1 VSVGQENRREGRGRV
16 RLLGIP
22 VETFCTAE
30 AYVEK
35 ALRELALQVLP
46 PTTRGGAASAAAL
59 ALGADA
65 FAELSQRFF
74 DLAEN
79 AADFMPVRD
88 KVAPHV
94 QRARSEGVTHVDVR
108 VMLPAVCARTSVELN
123 ELLDSV
129 ERLSTVALLRTPAP
143 TAEVTRFRHWYL
155 EQIHA
160 QLGEAAPP
168 RQFPG

>member
-1 VSVGQENRREGRGRV
+1 MSENTSEAGRRDPPRTCFESLSGQPYLPVG
-16 RLLGIP
+16 P
-22 VETFCTAE
+22 E

-46 PTTRGGAASAAAL
+46 PTTRGGQGPAAAL

-65 FAELSQRFF
+65 FAELRQRFF

-108 VMLPAVCARTSVELN
+108 CIGRTYSG
-123 ELLDSV
+123 D
-129 ERLSTVALLRTPAP
+129 
-143 TAEVTRFRHWYL
+143 
-155 EQIHA
+155 
-160 QLGEAAPP
+160 G
-168 RQFPG
+168 

>member
-1 VSVGQENRREGRGRV
+1 M
-16 RLLGIP
+16 
-22 VETFCTAE
+22 
-30 AYVEK
+30 EK

-46 PTTRGGAASAAAL
+46 PTTRGGQGPAAAL

-65 FAELSQRFF
+65 FAELRQRFF